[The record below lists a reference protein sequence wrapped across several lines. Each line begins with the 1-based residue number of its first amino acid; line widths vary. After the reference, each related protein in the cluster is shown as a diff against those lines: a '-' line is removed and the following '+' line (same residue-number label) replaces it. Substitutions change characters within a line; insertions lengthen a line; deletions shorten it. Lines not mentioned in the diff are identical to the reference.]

1 MLDSVINPIHLLIIL
16 AVVVVL
22 FGPKRLPEMG
32 QKIGQAL
39 RDFKSATSDI
49 RSQIGVDDI
58 ADSVSDIKS
67 SLSLTT
73 TDSLRSA
80 AIVGS
85 EAPVAADS
93 ATANQTIDTAAATD
107 GPIPAKPAGGLFEAA
122 PVAPAAPIVDQLASS
137 GQGFKGTDGD
147 EGGVE
152 TFGSLTRGRAP
163 SQDGTTTD

>member
-39 RDFKSATSDI
+39 RDFRSATSDI

-73 TDSLRSA
+73 TDSPSSA

-85 EAPVAADS
+85 ETPVAADS
-93 ATANQTIDTAAATD
+93 ATANETIDNAAATD
-107 GPIPAKPAGGLFEAA
+107 EPPPATLAGGPFEAE
-122 PVAPAAPIVDQLASS
+122 PVAPAAPTVDEPSL
-137 GQGFKGTDGD
+137 GGDGFAATDGH

-152 TFGSLTRGRAP
+152 TFGSLTRG
-163 SQDGTTTD
+163 

>member
-1 MLDSVINPIHLLIIL
+1 MLDSVINPIHLMIIL

-58 ADSVSDIKS
+58 ADSVNEIRS
-67 SLSLTT
+67 SFSLTSDSPRAAST
-73 TDSLRSA
+73 VGGDAPAPAESATATETVDTSVTAADEPTAVRLGDELSETD
-80 AIVGS
+80 
-85 EAPVAADS
+85 PVAA
-93 ATANQTIDTAAATD
+93 
-107 GPIPAKPAGGLFEAA
+107 AA
-122 PVAPAAPIVDQLASS
+122 PTVDQPTVGSDGFAAPAS
-137 GQGFKGTDGD
+137 D

-152 TFGSLTRGRAP
+152 AFGSLTRSSVSSRAGMA
-163 SQDGTTTD
+163 SD